1 MVVLL
6 ARKPLLMQ
14 QHCKTIG
21 FGWGHGVFVGYAII
35 YQEKKYSEVHSE
47 AVIYVI
53 SLNHMQKFSKTNV
66 FCVLL
71 CLKWYSLISCLLY
84 VYTNLW
90 WCHMHVS
97 AKCFVLGLEGTVQ
110 VCGRFLWGQLWGTDI

>member
-1 MVVLL
+1 
-6 ARKPLLMQ
+6 MQ

-53 SLNHMQKFSKTNV
+53 SLNHMQKLVKPTYFVSCCVV
-66 FCVLL
+66 FPYLLPAL
-71 CLKWYSLISCLLY
+71 CL
-84 VYTNLW
+84 
-90 WCHMHVS
+90 H
-97 AKCFVLGLEGTVQ
+97 
-110 VCGRFLWGQLWGTDI
+110 